1 MASLVGEQQ
10 ISSNNQEAEPVQ
22 KIESREGS
30 VERKV
35 CKDRDEKLK
44 LARERQNEERQRKIE
59 ELKAQAEAAQRYRE
73 QKEEE
78 RRRRI
83 EEIRQRDSEK
93 RHQVE
98 ERKRAI
104 TEAEKERREYI
115 LRKNQERESRLET
128 KKSSRSTVAFAF
140 GSSTPRLLEPDFG
153 LVSPS
158 TYLGHRRST
167 SITNVTGASL
177 SRRSSERELTDSG
190 AKKRATSA
198 GGTDRHEDDS
208 VDSHATQ
215 IVFRSVA
222 RRKTDLMPTIPS
234 PRDGHYGSRSSLSH
248 TPRTP
253 GSRSGNVTPG
263 GNISTSRPGS
273 AMSTSTNMS
282 TSGYVARRSVPAT
295 RKQRPA
301 SIAGTGMSLEDLNK
315 HKKDNRPPVKG
326 SPSST
331 TASAQNTP
339 KRTSNLMSTSMI
351 VTSSSRLSS
360 AEKKTPAKRDSVTPK
375 SSTPKSL
382 SKTSSSDRLNRSSKD
397 IMSKSLISPSPS
409 QTLVKSEKDKV
420 TAIEQKKEVP
430 PPPPVQ
436 SKEEKNSL
444 NIAKS
449 EAEYTAD
456 KTIAATE
463 ATVVAPDAVG
473 PLTTD
478 NVETVAPIVKA
489 NETKAEQLVDTAPI
503 ESKQI
508 DATTVVAAVEQQQV
522 LPAQPQPQPRSQNG
536 SKENSEV
543 RELTLPAQNGD
554 NTDLMSASM
563 IAKNKITT
571 EEEAKAALAE
581 RRRLAREEAERQ
593 AELERQRLEA
603 ERLAELKR
611 QEEEAERQRAF
622 EEEAN
627 HLAEEQRRA
636 EEERLRQAIEEAK
649 QKEEEERRRREEE
662 EKQRVQREE
671 AERKAKEEA
680 EKQRLEVAERLKR
693 EEKEREERRKR
704 VEAIMSRTRKGAG
717 GSGSATTPNSTP
729 VKESTTP
736 KSTADNLQQ
745 ETQQDQSYTS
755 NAVTNAV
762 VSGSTDSSS
771 TSGSTT
777 TATTPNPPPQN
788 NAAAVPTAVVT
799 VVSTN
804 VPAALKE
811 NINEPQN
818 TQAMYEQAVI
828 DKEAALINSFSNM
841 LIDENAKNLHQ
852 QQQHQ
857 HQHEQQ
863 QQQSVSHSPHD
874 LNDSLSFL
882 NETLDLS
889 QEDIQRT
896 LIANMPFG
904 VANQKASSTT
914 PVTAAEAAEAQIL
927 SSIDFL
933 EGNCGGQS
941 DDEILVPGVTCEGD
955 DEDADDVFANLDAFD
970 MLVEFPEL
978 DLDDKQALSNA
989 IHQQHHHTQQQQQQQ
1004 LQQQTNIHSP
1014 LEQLSNNQ
1022 PQCDTTLA
1030 SNKKILNIC
1039 DFSPE
1044 WAYTDGGVKVLVVGP
1059 WTNNASY
1066 TLLFDAQPVP
1076 TQLIQEGVLRCCCP
1090 PHEAGFATLQV
1101 SCNNF
1106 IISDTVLFEYKTT
1119 LCQEPPFDAN
1129 TNDCLYKF
1137 TLLNRLA
1144 LIDEKMQVKA
1154 EATATLFEQQT
1165 LLLHKNFEEQ
1175 LVSYCQ
1181 QLMKRVWLQNGNNW
1195 SGGFKGMTLL
1205 HLTAALGYSK
1215 LVCAL
1220 LNWRSENPNIVLET
1234 EIDALSRDV
1243 YGYTPMAWACAYNHL
1258 EMAVI
1263 LYKWNHNALKIK
1275 DNAHQTPLDIAHYKG
1290 HKVLMTEI
1298 YRLEEERNTQNK
1310 KNTFGTI
1317 SLSLNKYA
1325 LTGVHSK
1332 SLNSNEQLYD
1342 VKDNEHVFN
1351 SLEALDMQRS
1361 HDGVFLRPVAVA
1373 SNQSPPNASRFS
1385 KRSSVD
1391 SGINMDI
1398 RTKSGKSFKDVP
1410 RLQSF
1415 ESHDNFNLAV
1425 ESSLDALAATNTTN
1439 ILLSPTR
1446 KMDFA
1451 LCEVSTGDSS
1461 PLPDKDHDDTST
1473 INNDDVNDV
1482 TINNEN
1488 DGIVGDSDAKVLTLA
1503 EHIIAAMPEHI
1514 KNEADE
1520 MMVLGSPL
1528 TEPLNSDSPSLNN
1541 GFMDP
1546 LDSLPN
1552 THFESFDFNDH
1563 SYRYHD
1569 VSTPCSSLSPASSG
1583 PLQSPASYSILGA
1596 DPTVSS
1602 PSPPPSTKQLT
1613 EFLHASSNS
1622 QYPFEAD
1629 FSKLTLTDTEQR
1641 ELYEAAKCIQKA
1653 YRSYKGRQ
1661 KLEEQNKERTAAIV
1675 IQNYYRRYK
1684 QYAYYRQMTN
1694 AALVIQHG
1702 YRSYCRNKRFKK
1714 SQSSMSTGIDLS
1726 AGDSQSSPTSQC
1738 LSSFYDHFRNDQ
1750 QQQQQQHL
1758 EFNSQPN
1765 TPKETSPSGPL
1776 KRTYSQS
1783 TQNQAARKIQ
1793 QFMRQSRI
1801 NIWDGNLTTLTAE
1814 RTSRKR
1820 EAGAPT
1826 QGGIPSKLAVSRTT
1840 GNCLP
1845 TRKK

>member
-30 VERKV
+30 VERKANFALNLYAVCPSNIMDCANTNTTTLHWFAQVGGDDSEAQV

-198 GGTDRHEDDS
+198 GGTDRHEDHRRKSSSMYEVFNWGYSNDEPPKRFSLSIVGSEINIDDPPTATVASATAGNTRTYAAHHHHHQYHHHHHHHTQQHQQSSNNYGSNNINVHRQNVVTENARIASAGGAAAAATTTCNSVGNTNKTATAAAATTFNYSNDS

-253 GSRSGNVTPG
+253 GRAFSMSRLDQLAQPIRRNGEHIRAILERERREQMELLDETESLGGGRRRSSKPRHGSGSSSAGAGGGGGAMSRSMTHLAGGRAKYTLSSAGGGVGVGGGSFRPLSGGQRDTTCKSLTQLNNSWSSATPRSNLGLQTAATRKYLQSSLASSPSAIGTKRSEQLLNHLTNPYRFDPNSLLIMNSSFSITTGSRSGNVTPG

-508 DATTVVAAVEQQQV
+508 DATTVLAAVEQQQV

-543 RELTLPAQNGD
+543 RELTPPAQNGD

-857 HQHEQQ
+857 HQHFQQ
-863 QQQSVSHSPHD
+863 P
-874 LNDSLSFL
+874 
-882 NETLDLS
+882 T
-889 QEDIQRT
+889 
-896 LIANMPFG
+896 
-904 VANQKASSTT
+904 
-914 PVTAAEAAEAQIL
+914 QIL
-927 SSIDFL
+927 
-933 EGNCGGQS
+933 E
-941 DDEILVPGVTCEGD
+941 
-955 DEDADDVFANLDAFD
+955 
-970 MLVEFPEL
+970 
-978 DLDDKQALSNA
+978 
-989 IHQQHHHTQQQQQQQ
+989 
-1004 LQQQTNIHSP
+1004 
-1014 LEQLSNNQ
+1014 
-1022 PQCDTTLA
+1022 
-1030 SNKKILNIC
+1030 
-1039 DFSPE
+1039 
-1044 WAYTDGGVKVLVVGP
+1044 
-1059 WTNNASY
+1059 
-1066 TLLFDAQPVP
+1066 
-1076 TQLIQEGVLRCCCP
+1076 
-1090 PHEAGFATLQV
+1090 
-1101 SCNNF
+1101 
-1106 IISDTVLFEYKTT
+1106 
-1119 LCQEPPFDAN
+1119 
-1129 TNDCLYKF
+1129 
-1137 TLLNRLA
+1137 
-1144 LIDEKMQVKA
+1144 
-1154 EATATLFEQQT
+1154 
-1165 LLLHKNFEEQ
+1165 
-1175 LVSYCQ
+1175 
-1181 QLMKRVWLQNGNNW
+1181 
-1195 SGGFKGMTLL
+1195 
-1205 HLTAALGYSK
+1205 
-1215 LVCAL
+1215 
-1220 LNWRSENPNIVLET
+1220 
-1234 EIDALSRDV
+1234 
-1243 YGYTPMAWACAYNHL
+1243 
-1258 EMAVI
+1258 
-1263 LYKWNHNALKIK
+1263 
-1275 DNAHQTPLDIAHYKG
+1275 
-1290 HKVLMTEI
+1290 
-1298 YRLEEERNTQNK
+1298 
-1310 KNTFGTI
+1310 
-1317 SLSLNKYA
+1317 
-1325 LTGVHSK
+1325 
-1332 SLNSNEQLYD
+1332 
-1342 VKDNEHVFN
+1342 
-1351 SLEALDMQRS
+1351 
-1361 HDGVFLRPVAVA
+1361 
-1373 SNQSPPNASRFS
+1373 
-1385 KRSSVD
+1385 
-1391 SGINMDI
+1391 
-1398 RTKSGKSFKDVP
+1398 
-1410 RLQSF
+1410 
-1415 ESHDNFNLAV
+1415 
-1425 ESSLDALAATNTTN
+1425 
-1439 ILLSPTR
+1439 
-1446 KMDFA
+1446 
-1451 LCEVSTGDSS
+1451 
-1461 PLPDKDHDDTST
+1461 
-1473 INNDDVNDV
+1473 
-1482 TINNEN
+1482 
-1488 DGIVGDSDAKVLTLA
+1488 
-1503 EHIIAAMPEHI
+1503 
-1514 KNEADE
+1514 
-1520 MMVLGSPL
+1520 
-1528 TEPLNSDSPSLNN
+1528 
-1541 GFMDP
+1541 
-1546 LDSLPN
+1546 
-1552 THFESFDFNDH
+1552 
-1563 SYRYHD
+1563 
-1569 VSTPCSSLSPASSG
+1569 
-1583 PLQSPASYSILGA
+1583 
-1596 DPTVSS
+1596 
-1602 PSPPPSTKQLT
+1602 
-1613 EFLHASSNS
+1613 
-1622 QYPFEAD
+1622 
-1629 FSKLTLTDTEQR
+1629 
-1641 ELYEAAKCIQKA
+1641 
-1653 YRSYKGRQ
+1653 
-1661 KLEEQNKERTAAIV
+1661 
-1675 IQNYYRRYK
+1675 
-1684 QYAYYRQMTN
+1684 
-1694 AALVIQHG
+1694 
-1702 YRSYCRNKRFKK
+1702 
-1714 SQSSMSTGIDLS
+1714 
-1726 AGDSQSSPTSQC
+1726 
-1738 LSSFYDHFRNDQ
+1738 
-1750 QQQQQQHL
+1750 
-1758 EFNSQPN
+1758 
-1765 TPKETSPSGPL
+1765 
-1776 KRTYSQS
+1776 
-1783 TQNQAARKIQ
+1783 
-1793 QFMRQSRI
+1793 
-1801 NIWDGNLTTLTAE
+1801 
-1814 RTSRKR
+1814 
-1820 EAGAPT
+1820 
-1826 QGGIPSKLAVSRTT
+1826 
-1840 GNCLP
+1840 
-1845 TRKK
+1845 

>member
-198 GGTDRHEDDS
+198 GGTDRHEDHRRKSSSMYEVFNWGYSNDEPPKRFSLSIVGSEINIDDPPTATVASATAGNTRTYAAHHHHHQYHHHHHHHTQQHQQSSNNYGSNNINVHRQNVVTENARIASAGGAAAAATTTCNSVGNTNKTATAAAATTFNYSNDS

-508 DATTVVAAVEQQQV
+508 DATTVLAAVEQQQV

-543 RELTLPAQNGD
+543 RELTPPAQNGD

-857 HQHEQQ
+857 HQHFQQ
-863 QQQSVSHSPHD
+863 PTQILEVSNGKLPINSD
-874 LNDSLSFL
+874 VLLQNTTTTTTTI
-882 NETLDLS
+882 NT
-889 QEDIQRT
+889 T
-896 LIANMPFG
+896 A
-904 VANQKASSTT
+904 VAN
-914 PVTAAEAAEAQIL
+914 
-927 SSIDFL
+927 
-933 EGNCGGQS
+933 GNGHHI
-941 DDEILVPGVTCEGD
+941 E
-955 DEDADDVFANLDAFD
+955 NL
-970 MLVEFPEL
+970 
-978 DLDDKQALSNA
+978 
-989 IHQQHHHTQQQQQQQ
+989 
-1004 LQQQTNIHSP
+1004 
-1014 LEQLSNNQ
+1014 NN
-1022 PQCDTTLA
+1022 
-1030 SNKKILNIC
+1030 K
-1039 DFSPE
+1039 
-1044 WAYTDGGVKVLVVGP
+1044 
-1059 WTNNASY
+1059 
-1066 TLLFDAQPVP
+1066 
-1076 TQLIQEGVLRCCCP
+1076 
-1090 PHEAGFATLQV
+1090 
-1101 SCNNF
+1101 
-1106 IISDTVLFEYKTT
+1106 
-1119 LCQEPPFDAN
+1119 
-1129 TNDCLYKF
+1129 ND
-1137 TLLNRLA
+1137 
-1144 LIDEKMQVKA
+1144 
-1154 EATATLFEQQT
+1154 
-1165 LLLHKNFEEQ
+1165 
-1175 LVSYCQ
+1175 
-1181 QLMKRVWLQNGNNW
+1181 
-1195 SGGFKGMTLL
+1195 
-1205 HLTAALGYSK
+1205 
-1215 LVCAL
+1215 
-1220 LNWRSENPNIVLET
+1220 
-1234 EIDALSRDV
+1234 
-1243 YGYTPMAWACAYNHL
+1243 
-1258 EMAVI
+1258 
-1263 LYKWNHNALKIK
+1263 
-1275 DNAHQTPLDIAHYKG
+1275 
-1290 HKVLMTEI
+1290 
-1298 YRLEEERNTQNK
+1298 
-1310 KNTFGTI
+1310 
-1317 SLSLNKYA
+1317 
-1325 LTGVHSK
+1325 
-1332 SLNSNEQLYD
+1332 
-1342 VKDNEHVFN
+1342 
-1351 SLEALDMQRS
+1351 
-1361 HDGVFLRPVAVA
+1361 
-1373 SNQSPPNASRFS
+1373 
-1385 KRSSVD
+1385 
-1391 SGINMDI
+1391 
-1398 RTKSGKSFKDVP
+1398 
-1410 RLQSF
+1410 
-1415 ESHDNFNLAV
+1415 
-1425 ESSLDALAATNTTN
+1425 
-1439 ILLSPTR
+1439 
-1446 KMDFA
+1446 
-1451 LCEVSTGDSS
+1451 
-1461 PLPDKDHDDTST
+1461 
-1473 INNDDVNDV
+1473 INNLQDAV
-1482 TINNEN
+1482 TP
-1488 DGIVGDSDAKVLTLA
+1488 
-1503 EHIIAAMPEHI
+1503 AA
-1514 KNEADE
+1514 N
-1520 MMVLGSPL
+1520 
-1528 TEPLNSDSPSLNN
+1528 
-1541 GFMDP
+1541 
-1546 LDSLPN
+1546 
-1552 THFESFDFNDH
+1552 
-1563 SYRYHD
+1563 
-1569 VSTPCSSLSPASSG
+1569 
-1583 PLQSPASYSILGA
+1583 
-1596 DPTVSS
+1596 
-1602 PSPPPSTKQLT
+1602 QL
-1613 EFLHASSNS
+1613 
-1622 QYPFEAD
+1622 
-1629 FSKLTLTDTEQR
+1629 
-1641 ELYEAAKCIQKA
+1641 
-1653 YRSYKGRQ
+1653 
-1661 KLEEQNKERTAAIV
+1661 
-1675 IQNYYRRYK
+1675 
-1684 QYAYYRQMTN
+1684 
-1694 AALVIQHG
+1694 
-1702 YRSYCRNKRFKK
+1702 
-1714 SQSSMSTGIDLS
+1714 IDLS
-1726 AGDSQSSPTSQC
+1726 IESQDINNAVNFNNNNSLLNTTTNATLVTADSHENKDIS
-1738 LSSFYDHFRNDQ
+1738 L
-1750 QQQQQQHL
+1750 L
-1758 EFNSQPN
+1758 
-1765 TPKETSPSGPL
+1765 
-1776 KRTYSQS
+1776 
-1783 TQNQAARKIQ
+1783 
-1793 QFMRQSRI
+1793 
-1801 NIWDGNLTTLTAE
+1801 
-1814 RTSRKR
+1814 
-1820 EAGAPT
+1820 
-1826 QGGIPSKLAVSRTT
+1826 
-1840 GNCLP
+1840 
-1845 TRKK
+1845 